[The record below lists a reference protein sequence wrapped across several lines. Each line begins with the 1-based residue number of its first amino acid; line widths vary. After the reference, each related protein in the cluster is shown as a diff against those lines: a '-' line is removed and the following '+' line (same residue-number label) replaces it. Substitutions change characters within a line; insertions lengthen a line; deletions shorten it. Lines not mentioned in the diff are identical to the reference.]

1 MLSILEYDFKVSM
14 RKLTIT
20 HLVIYKLVDTN
31 IFGEEILELKIE
43 SVDVLKLKQL
53 ELDHVFKIKQLALEK
68 PERERKAEL
77 EKQELEIKNMEMLEK
92 EKQAE

>member
-1 MLSILEYDFKVSM
+1 M
-14 RKLTIT
+14 RKQTIT
-20 HLVIYKLVDTN
+20 NLVIYKLVDTN
-31 IFGEEILELKIE
+31 IFGEEILEFKIE
-43 SVDVLKLKQL
+43 SVDVLTLKQL

>member
-14 RKLTIT
+14 RKQTIT
-20 HLVIYKLVDTN
+20 NLVIYKLVDTN
-31 IFGEEILELKIE
+31 IFGEEILEFKIE

-77 EKQELEIKNMEMLEK
+77 EKQGLEINNMEMLEK